1 MEPDRARSEP
11 NLTEIFDV
19 EGSEGH
25 YIFMPE
31 WYDPLPKNF
40 GILNKEITYQHGDL
54 LEQWVITYENIEK
67 NEQGII
73 NIRFAPKFWNEIIE
87 FEVLLNP
94 INVDDFQSKDLTV
107 NWQFYNGFDPK
118 GRFWTDSNA
127 LGMVKRHIQKVKTGY
142 APIDNSPLPNYKTI
156 SANFYPVDSAL
167 CMRDQS
173 GQSTIQV
180 NLMNDRA

>member
-1 MEPDRARSEP
+1 
-11 NLTEIFDV
+11 
-19 EGSEGH
+19 
-25 YIFMPE
+25 MPE

-40 GILNKEITYQHGDL
+40 GTLNKEITYQHGDL

-142 APIDNSPLPNYKTI
+142 APLDKSPLPNYKTI